1 MDSKP
6 TLGAKEEALNSHF
19 SNGFV
24 EPGNCESVGITNV
37 EVDGLSSSD
46 DALCWHR
53 VVMDSKPT
61 LGAKEEALNSHFSNG
76 FVEPGNCESVGIT
89 NVEVDGLSS
98 SDDAVS

>member
-46 DALCWHR
+46 DAFAAR
-53 VVMDSKPT
+53 EN
-61 LGAKEEALNSHFSNG
+61 GRFREAVFVAVAAAVTGLDGFSW
-76 FVEPGNCESVGIT
+76 V
-89 NVEVDGLSS
+89 LLQQ
-98 SDDAVS
+98 DAGYRF